1 MEEGKSGKNVIDYKI
16 LAVDDEEAFL
26 RALKRMLETKEFSV
40 QTVTDPFAALKATE
54 EEKFDCILLDVK
66 MPGMDG
72 VELMDK
78 IKEIDSTVP
87 IIFISGQSN
96 IPIAV
101 EAIKKGAYDFV
112 EKPVDGSRLILTIQH
127 AIEKTSWAREKNV
140 LLNSLDENYR
150 IIGESKVMQDI
161 FQKIKMFAQSD
172 TKVLITGE
180 TGTGKE
186 LVASALHFNGPRVG
200 KPYIKINCA
209 AIPPELLES
218 ELFGHKKGAFT
229 GATDDKPGK
238 IQLAEDGTLFLDEI
252 GDMDFHLQAKLLKV
266 LDSGEFSML
275 GSTETEVAT
284 CRFIAATNQ
293 DLEELIKEH
302 RFRRDLYHRLNVLEI
317 QIPPLRERKEDIP
330 LLVNY
335 FLSKASAQYN
345 KRITHVS
352 EPAMAMLMDQ
362 NWPGN
367 VRQLKNVVE
376 KLVIFFEGPVIDEHQ
391 VESILQEQSF
401 Y

>member
-1 MEEGKSGKNVIDYKI
+1 MTKPNHTTTYHI
-16 LAVDDEEAFL
+16 LAVDDDMAFL
-26 RALKRMLETKEFSV
+26 RALKRMLEAKEFKVETSA
-40 QTVTDPFAALKATE
+40 DPFDALQKAIDK
-54 EEKFDCILLDVK
+54 KFDCILLDVK

-72 VELMDK
+72 VELLDK
-78 IKEIDSTVP
+78 IKEKDASVP

-112 EKPVDGSRLILTIQH
+112 EKPIDGSRLILTIHH
-127 AIEKTSWAREKNV
+127 AIEKNAWAREKNT
-140 LLNSLDENYR
+140 LLNALDEKYR
-150 IIGESKVMQDI
+150 MVGESKVMQDI
-161 FQKIKMFAQSD
+161 FHKIKMFAQSD

-229 GATDDKPGK
+229 GATEDKPGK
-238 IQLAEDGTLFLDEI
+238 IQLAENGTLFLDEI
-252 GDMDFHLQAKLLKV
+252 GDLEFHLQAKLLKV

-275 GSTETEVAT
+275 GSTETEIAA

-293 DLEELIKEH
+293 NLEELIKEH

-317 QIPPLRERKEDIP
+317 HIPPLRERKEDIP
-330 LLVNY
+330 VLVNY
-335 FLSKASAQYN
+335 FLSQASSQYN
-345 KRITHVS
+345 KRITQLS
-352 EPAMAMLMDQ
+352 EPAMQLLIDQ
-362 NWPGN
+362 DWPGN
-367 VRQLKNVVE
+367 VRQLKNVVD
-376 KLVIFFEGPVIDEHQ
+376 KLVIFFDGPIIDDHQ
-391 VESILQEQSF
+391 VESILQERF
-401 Y
+401 VY

>member
-1 MEEGKSGKNVIDYKI
+1 MRESQAHKSEIFRI
-16 LAVDDEEAFL
+16 LAVDDETPFL

-40 QTVTDPFAALKATE
+40 EITTDPFDALQKAGSK
-54 EEKFDCILLDVK
+54 KFDCILLDVK

-78 IKEIDSTVP
+78 IKEQDAAVP

-112 EKPVDGSRLILTIQH
+112 EKPVDGSRLILTIRH
-127 AIEKTSWAREKNV
+127 AIEKNAWTREKNI
-140 LLNSLDENYR
+140 LLDALDENYR

-218 ELFGHKKGAFT
+218 ELFGYVRGAFT
-229 GATDDKPGK
+229 GAVDDKPGK
-238 IQLAEDGTLFLDEI
+238 IQLAEQGTLFLDEI
-252 GDMDFHLQAKLLKV
+252 GDMEYRLQAKLLKV

-275 GSTETEVAT
+275 GSTKTETAT

-317 QIPPLRERKEDIP
+317 HIPPLRERKEDIP

-335 FLSKASAQYN
+335 FLSKASSQYN
-345 KRITHVS
+345 KRITQVS
-352 EPAMAMLMDQ
+352 EAAMEMLMAQD
-362 NWPGN
+362 WPGN

-376 KLVIFFEGPVIDEHQ
+376 KLVIFFEGPTIDEHH
-391 VESILQEQSF
+391 VESILQERF
-401 Y
+401 VM

>member
-1 MEEGKSGKNVIDYKI
+1 MSHNISQDTHKYRI
-16 LAVDDEEAFL
+16 LAVDDEEKFL
-26 RALKRMLETKEFSV
+26 RALKRMLETKEFEVTIS
-40 QTVTDPFAALKATE
+40 TDPFDALHKAE
-54 EEKFDCILLDVK
+54 NQQFDCILLDVK

-78 IKEIDSTVP
+78 IKEHDANVP

-101 EAIKKGAYDFV
+101 QAIKKGAYDFV
-112 EKPVDGSRLILTIQH
+112 EKPVDGGRLILTIEH
-127 AIEKTSWAREKNV
+127 AIEKNAWAREKDV

-150 IIGESKVMQDI
+150 IIGESKVMKDI

-209 AIPPELLES
+209 AIPPDLLES

-238 IQLAEDGTLFLDEI
+238 IQLAENGTLFLDEI

-275 GSTETEVAT
+275 GSTETEIAT

-317 QIPPLRERKEDIP
+317 RIPPLRERKEDIP

-335 FLSKASAQYN
+335 FLAKASAQYN
-345 KRITHVS
+345 KRITQVS
-352 EPAMAMLMDQ
+352 EPAMQLLIDQ
-362 NWPGN
+362 EWPGN

-376 KLVIFFEGPVIDEHQ
+376 KLVLFFEGPILDEHN
-391 VESILQEQSF
+391 VETILQDQVF